1 MSKMTKNKL
10 ALLAL
15 AGLGAVATSPA
26 FAVGGMTVD
35 SKGGIEVFD
44 ANNNDFW
51 FKFGG
56 RLAVDQV
63 FYDGDEDNFELSAF
77 PSGGHI
83 REGRLLIKG
92 GVGANWVYKMDI
104 NVFDVPGNPGQVAFG
119 EAFVGY
125 TPCKDLWFAIGQ
137 VSIPFGLENWA
148 NGYDLMF
155 MEMSMPSYAFSP
167 DKGIGLYGEW
177 HGHMFTVAAAVYHP
191 RAGFRATGDVLSNPP
206 IFQGPAPA
214 GSVGLP
220 VAGTGPFDSD
230 PGSDDVG
237 ADARVTFS
245 PVHDE
250 WTVYH
255 AAVAARYERFHE
267 HANNFDYWT
276 PMEIQSRQSPF
287 FFTNIPPNSSKDHH
301 VWGFELAGRWGPL
314 LIQGEY
320 MVADVDRDDVFPIGD
335 LRNPGGDLDYY
346 GYYLAASYV
355 LTGETRDYDFE
366 SGTFGPVHPV
376 SRKGAWEIAVRH
388 SFVNLL
394 DNQQFV
400 NIAPFPFVDFVPG
413 TAVDSAGFPVGGGI
427 VAGNN
432 IPTTNGQTVDARSII
447 GSAHA
452 TTVGLNWWV
461 NENVKLMANYVRTSI
476 PGDFHVDGLGLRAMV
491 TW

>member
-15 AGLGAVATSPA
+15 AGLAAVATSPA
-26 FAVGGMTVD
+26 FAAGGMTVD

-44 ANNNDFW
+44 VNNNDFW

-56 RLAVDQV
+56 RLAIDQV
-63 FYDGDEDNFELSAF
+63 FYDPDDDTELSYF

-92 GVGANWVYKMDI
+92 GVGPNWVYKFDI
-104 NVFDVPGNPGQVAFG
+104 NLFDVPGVPAQIAFG

-155 MEMSMPSYAFSP
+155 MEMSMPSFAFSP

-177 HGHMFTVAAAVYHP
+177 HGHMFTVAAAIYHP
-191 RAGFRATGDVLSNPP
+191 KAGFLATGDVLSSPP
-206 IFQGPAPA
+206 IH
-214 GSVGLP
+214 
-220 VAGTGPFDSD
+220 AGTGLPIAGVGPLDSD

-255 AAVAARYERFHE
+255 AAVAARYERLHE
-267 HANNFDYWT
+267 NANNFDYWT
-276 PMEIQSRQSPF
+276 PMEIQSRQAPF
-287 FFTNIPPNSSKDHH
+287 FFTNIPPNSVENHH

-320 MVADVDRDDVFPIGD
+320 MVADVDRPDAFPIGD
-335 LRNPGGDLDYY
+335 FRGPGGELDYY
-346 GYYLAASYV
+346 GYYIAASYV

-388 SFVNLL
+388 SYVNFN
-394 DNQQFV
+394 DV
-400 NIAPFPFVDFVPG
+400 NFGTFIFPYVDFVPG
-413 TAVDSAGFPVGGGI
+413 NAVDFTGNPPGGGI
-427 VAGNN
+427 IAGNN
-432 IPTTNGQTVDARSII
+432 IPTTNGQSVLARSII

-452 TTVGLNWWV
+452 TTIGLNWWV

-476 PGDFHVDGLGLRAMV
+476 PGGFDVDGLGLRAMV